1 LNLGHTGARVR
12 KNERKL
18 ILSTDATMSYGFKAQ
33 IRTMAMRIR
42 RWRDNRASEV
52 VRWWLNNASN
62 KGTNFWWFSTDQ
74 VGSKMKERSGSQK
87 VYWYVNGQGVLEAS
101 FDLQRH

>member
-1 LNLGHTGARVR
+1 MRFLIWDSLECLGHTGARCR

-42 RWRDNRASEV
+42 RWRDNRAFEM
-52 VRWWLNNASN
+52 VRRWLNNASN
-62 KGTNFWWFSTDQ
+62 QGTNFWWFSADQ
-74 VGSKMKERSGSQK
+74 VGSKMKERSDPKRFTGMSMGK
-87 VYWYVNGQGVLEAS
+87 A
-101 FDLQRH
+101 F